1 MAIQLVADRSI
12 VRPEG
17 RVKLDVK
24 NLNKTRDYV
33 VIFRAGGQGDF
44 RSLAGRPVLSVVDSS
59 GVPVTAIEGKGDSMS
74 ILWNATGLA
83 ATSVPV
89 EMVVY
94 DRAAITAFTPTAIS
108 TLLNSGT
115 PLRSP
120 LTSSVDVTDRRDSV
134 SVRLSRAGADSSPM
148 QALQTAI
155 RTSTD
160 AISWTNY
167 SRFMDSVLCGL
178 PDDPDEARR
187 IREARDKVK
196 PRLRLPFPDTDAYR
210 QLKVATEVFMML
222 NCGVDFER
230 DAAGDGWF
238 DRLTQEQIDEEGR
251 RYGRRINGSDEIARL
266 WEDLLNGGGTLRG
279 SSPNRTILYLSL
291 IRKKLGA
298 STSAPR
304 TIDRTTNALEILQS
318 EESAVVCED
327 ILLDKLTHPCF
338 LELIWSYWHEEG
350 MLVQSINTIAWRFQ
364 NRRAPGVRD
373 SLALL
378 EIDPLRP
385 LNNFIWGYIQDEQ
398 HRLTPVRRTYEY
410 DHHYGVTVL
419 GRSMPPV
426 RGADSRTRFI
436 EAFHNLLY
444 LGAIFFKEDDDTT
457 IIADGFPLLNAL
469 KEVHLLLTQ
478 GAHNQYG
485 DLPWTARQEM
495 LMEEWLL
502 ARPEFAEFL
511 PRRTMVDYTE
521 EWMDSVETMKMLQGW
536 STASILHFRDLGVF
550 GEKILLG
557 IRFAAWPS
565 IIDPLEAANWA
576 RYWRSEIQG
585 YTHAYRAAT
594 GVDLTER
601 PDPTMPALLLQQ
613 RFQAPLVARPRPVIG
628 AGSRRAIPARAVS
641 GWGRENE

>member
-1 MAIQLVADRSI
+1 MAIKLQADHSI
-12 VRPEG
+12 VRPDG
-17 RVKLDVK
+17 RVKFDVV
-24 NLNKTRDYV
+24 NLAKTKDYV
-33 VIFRAGGQGDF
+33 AVFRSGGLGDF
-44 RSLAGRPVLSVVDSS
+44 RSLAGRPALSVADAS
-59 GVPVTAIEGKGDSMS
+59 GVPVTAIEGKGDSLS
-74 ILWNATGLA
+74 ILWNATGLTG
-83 ATSVPV
+83 TSVPV
-89 EMVVY
+89 EMRVY
-94 DRAAITAFTPTAIS
+94 DRSAIAAFTPAEIS
-108 TLLNSGT
+108 KLLATGA

-120 LTSSVDVTDRRDSV
+120 LTSPIDVTDRRDNV
-134 SVRLSRAGADSSPM
+134 QVRLTRAGADSSPL
-148 QALQTAI
+148 QALQSAI

-160 AISWTNY
+160 AISWSNY
-167 SRFMDSVLCGL
+167 TRFMDSVLCGL
-178 PDDPDEARR
+178 PDDPEEAKR
-187 IREARDKVK
+187 IRDARDKVK

-210 QLKVATEVFMML
+210 QLKVATEVFLML
-222 NCGVDFER
+222 NCGVDFEPDR
-230 DAAGDGWF
+230 NGEGWF
-238 DRLTQEQIDEEGR
+238 DRLTQAEIDEEGR
-251 RYGRRINGSDEIARL
+251 RYGRRINGSEEIGRL

-279 SSPNRTILYLSL
+279 SSPNRTILYLAL

-304 TIDRTTNALEILQS
+304 TINRSNALEVLQT
-318 EESAVVCED
+318 EETAVVCED

-338 LELIWSYWHEEG
+338 LELIWNYWHEEG

-364 NRRAPGVRD
+364 NRRAPGIRD

-398 HRLTPVRRTYEY
+398 HRLTPVRRSYEY
-410 DHHYGVTVL
+410 DHHYGVSVL
-419 GRSMPPV
+419 GRSMPQV

-444 LGAIFFKEDDDTT
+444 LCAIFFKEDDDTT
-457 IIADGFPLLNAL
+457 IIADGFPLLNGL

-521 EWMDSVETMKMLQGW
+521 EWMDSVETMKMIQGW

-565 IIDPLEAANWA
+565 IIDPLDSANWA

-613 RFQAPLVARPRPVIG
+613 RFQTPLISRPRPVY
-628 AGSRRAIPARAVS
+628 AAASRRSLPARANAS
-641 GWGRENE
+641 WGRENE